1 MNVVSAGVHHV
12 HFHAEIVGGANGAG
26 VGNAREF
33 LQGQG
38 IEIGADENRRARAVL
53 QDADHPVATDAGRYF
68 DAQRLEFLS
77 EARRSV
83 LLAEREFGMGVAM
96 GVELFERRVFA
107 FHQRRDGL
115 GEACSLSDQQGH
127 AHGEDRR
134 RERVSESDAV

>member
-33 LQGQG
+33 PQGQG

-83 LLAEREFGMGVAM
+83 LLAEQSSRWAWQWV
-96 GVELFERRVFA
+96 
-107 FHQRRDGL
+107 
-115 GEACSLSDQQGH
+115 
-127 AHGEDRR
+127 
-134 RERVSESDAV
+134 